1 MAVKIPSA
9 TVIGIEAIGVDVEID
24 ISRGLP
30 AFNIVG
36 LPDTTVKEAKE
47 RIRVAIKNSGFDFPN
62 GRITVNLAPAEVK
75 KEGSLFDLPIAIG
88 ILVHRGIVDFK
99 DVEDVLV
106 LGELALDGSVRRVRG
121 VLPVAWKMRE
131 WNLKRLIIPLENLY
145 EVLLV
150 KKNFEDLEI
159 YPVTSLVEAINAIKG
174 WEEPTKTSLD
184 VISIDQRFEI
194 DFVDVEGQLAAKRA
208 VEIAVSGGHNILL
221 FGPPGTGK
229 TMIAMRIPTI
239 MPEMELNEIVET
251 TAIYSVAGELKEGE
265 IIAKRPF
272 RNPHHTI
279 SDVALLGGGTH
290 FRPGEVSLANN
301 GVLFLDELPEF
312 RRNVIEALRQ
322 PLETGYISIGRVGY
336 RVTLPAK
343 FMLVTAMNPCPCGY
357 LGHPTKECK
366 CTPLEIKKYTNKVS
380 GPILD
385 RIDMTVEVAQEKKP
399 VYKTSIIQG
408 DRFTSKDMRSR
419 VIEAREIQRRRF
431 SDREYKYNSRIPPKD
446 VKHFCKLSHE
456 AEEVFDRAVKSL
468 SLSMRG
474 VHRTLKVARTIADLD
489 HSNFIERQHILEAL
503 QYRGN
508 LFN

>member
-174 WEEPTKTSLD
+174 WEEPTKTS
-184 VISIDQRFEI
+184 F
-194 DFVDVEGQLAAKRA
+194 
-208 VEIAVSGGHNILL
+208 
-221 FGPPGTGK
+221 
-229 TMIAMRIPTI
+229 
-239 MPEMELNEIVET
+239 
-251 TAIYSVAGELKEGE
+251 
-265 IIAKRPF
+265 
-272 RNPHHTI
+272 
-279 SDVALLGGGTH
+279 
-290 FRPGEVSLANN
+290 
-301 GVLFLDELPEF
+301 
-312 RRNVIEALRQ
+312 
-322 PLETGYISIGRVGY
+322 
-336 RVTLPAK
+336 
-343 FMLVTAMNPCPCGY
+343 
-357 LGHPTKECK
+357 
-366 CTPLEIKKYTNKVS
+366 
-380 GPILD
+380 
-385 RIDMTVEVAQEKKP
+385 
-399 VYKTSIIQG
+399 
-408 DRFTSKDMRSR
+408 
-419 VIEAREIQRRRF
+419 
-431 SDREYKYNSRIPPKD
+431 
-446 VKHFCKLSHE
+446 
-456 AEEVFDRAVKSL
+456 
-468 SLSMRG
+468 
-474 VHRTLKVARTIADLD
+474 
-489 HSNFIERQHILEAL
+489 
-503 QYRGN
+503 
-508 LFN
+508 